1 MKVNQNNEKFAPT
14 EEQIKAECQQRARYL
29 ELAYLV
35 ISLLCGNKPVFSSC
49 KLVYKSTLLVG
60 IMGYSRLGNQ
70 PADNSHREKYQILT
84 NHKLKRKT
92 LWKKEN

>member
-1 MKVNQNNEKFAPT
+1 MKVNQNNENSFQPRNKLKRNANKEPV
-14 EEQIKAECQQRARYL
+14 IL

>member
-1 MKVNQNNEKFAPT
+1 MKKFVPT
-14 EEQIKAECQQRARYL
+14 EEQIKAECQQRARYFWNWL
-29 ELAYLV
+29 TWSLD
-35 ISLLCGNKPVFSSC
+35 LLCGNKPVFSSC

>member
-1 MKVNQNNEKFAPT
+1 MKVNQNNEKFVPT
-14 EEQIKAECQQRARYL
+14 EEQIKAECQQRARYFWNWL
-29 ELAYLV
+29 TW
-35 ISLLCGNKPVFSSC
+35 S
-49 KLVYKSTLLVG
+49 LVYYVVINLFLVAVNWFTSPH
-60 IMGYSRLGNQ
+60 YWWVLWVSRLGNQ